1 MTARQYV
8 WSALVTAWLG
18 FTPSPCFASEA
29 AIGAAA
35 ADVADSNV
43 TAKIID
49 GIAAAGDTTLEA
61 AAGGASDIASK
72 AVTAPVAEPATKS
85 AAGSATEAA
94 TVSATEGTANL
105 RALPPLDEMITSHF
119 GNRRM
124 PGWLSRRGMVMRD
137 HNGLDIRARQG
148 WPVLAYAGGTVT
160 RAGAEGASGIVVEL
174 KHDDGLITRY
184 AHLEKTLCRKGERV
198 ELGAAVGLVGCTGRT
213 TGAHLHFGVR
223 DAQNKAMDPRPF
235 LREASQLLGP
245 SADMIPEELTPQQC
259 GRAVTRGPD
268 GKPVRLGR
276 VLKDLESY
284 APPAIPGWNGR

>member
-1 MTARQYV
+1 MAVQKDSGAAENMSMTARQYV

-61 AAGGASDIASK
+61 AAGG
-72 AVTAPVAEPATKS
+72 
-85 AAGSATEAA
+85 ATEAA